1 LKGGDRRKS
10 RGRRSADQA
19 KTRAARAPRKRGAA
33 SSGVASDGAD
43 ARRETV
49 RATGRKATGA
59 AARVPRGEAG
69 AMRERAGGGRRPRAG
84 EAAVTGAAREK
95 AATPAAGKAG
105 RKRRIGITC
114 YSHFGGSGVVATE
127 LGLALARRGFE
138 VHFIASRLP
147 FRLRTFESNVFF
159 HEVSPANYPVFEQA
173 PYNLA
178 LTTKMVEVVEN
189 YALDVLHVHY
199 AMPFAA
205 SAYLAKQLLLP
216 RQIGVVTTLHG
227 TDITVVGIEPSYF
240 RITQFSI
247 QSSDRVTSVSRFL
260 KDRAEQTFGITKPI
274 EVVYNFV
281 DPEIFAPRKRSAMR
295 LAPPDARVLMH
306 ASNFRQV
313 KNIPTVI
320 QVFAEVRKRVPVK
333 LVMVGDGPEKAPAEH
348 RVRELGA
355 ERDVLFL
362 GNQDFMEELL
372 PLADVFLL
380 PSSSESF
387 GLVAL
392 EAMSAEVPV
401 VASNAGGLPEVIEH
415 GVTGYLHD
423 AKHVD
428 GFVSSVLRL
437 LGDEPLRRAMGR
449 RARRVAIE
457 RFNVDDMVARYI
469 DVYDSLR

>member
-1 LKGGDRRKS
+1 VK
-10 RGRRSADQA
+10 RGRGRKESAAA
-19 KTRAARAPRKRGAA
+19 KRRERPAGAVAARAIRRLAETKTDPATD
-33 SSGVASDGAD
+33 VAS
-43 ARRETV
+43 V
-49 RATGRKATGA
+49 RAA
-59 AARVPRGEAG
+59 
-69 AMRERAGGGRRPRAG
+69 AGGRG
-84 EAAVTGAAREK
+84 
-95 AATPAAGKAG
+95 AG
-105 RKRRIGITC
+105 RKPRAERVAAAGTAKVRRTRRIGITC

-147 FRLRTFESNVFF
+147 FRLRKFESNVLF
-159 HEVSPANYPVFEQA
+159 HEVAPASYPVFEQA

-178 LTTKMVEVVEN
+178 LSTKMVEVVEN
-189 YALDVLHVHY
+189 YGLEILHVHY
-199 AMPFAA
+199 ALPFAA

-216 RQIGVVTTLHG
+216 RQLGVVTTLHG

-247 QSSDRVTSVSRFL
+247 QSSDRVTAVSRFL
-260 KDRAEQTFGITKPI
+260 KDRTEESFGITKPI
-274 EVVYNFV
+274 DVIYNFV
-281 DPEIFAPRKRSAMR
+281 DPEVFAPRKRSGLR
-295 LAPPDARVLMH
+295 LAPPHARVLMH
-306 ASNFRQV
+306 ASNFRPV

-333 LVMVGDGPEKAPAEH
+333 LVMVGDGPEKAGAEH

-362 GNQDFMEELL
+362 GNQDCMEEIL

-401 VASNAGGLPEVIEH
+401 VASNAGGLPEVVEH

-423 AKHVD
+423 SGHVD
-428 GFVSSVLRL
+428 GFVASVLRL
-437 LGDEPLRRAMGR
+437 LGNESLRRSMGK
-449 RARRVAIE
+449 RARRVARE
-457 RFNVDDMVARYI
+457 RFDVDDMVTRYVN
-469 DVYDSLR
+469 VYDSLK

>member
-1 LKGGDRRKS
+1 MKGGRAKKRRARPES
-10 RGRRSADQA
+10 PPASV
-19 KTRAARAPRKRGAA
+19 AARA
-33 SSGVASDGAD
+33 
-43 ARRETV
+43 RRRPAEP
-49 RATGRKATGA
+49 GS
-59 AARVPRGEAG
+59 
-69 AMRERAGGGRRPRAG
+69 ERAADEASPRTTAVKSRR
-84 EAAVTGAAREK
+84 T
-95 AATPAAGKAG
+95 
-105 RKRRIGITC
+105 RRIGITC

-147 FRLRTFESNVFF
+147 FRLRRFESNVLF
-159 HEVSPANYPVFEQA
+159 HEVTIATYPVFEQA

-178 LTTKMVEVVEN
+178 LSTKMVEVVEN
-189 YALDVLHVHY
+189 YGLEVLHVHY
-199 AMPFAA
+199 ALPFAA
-205 SAYLAKQLLLP
+205 SAYLARQLLLP
-216 RQIGVVTTLHG
+216 RQLGVVTTLHG

-247 QSSDRVTSVSRFL
+247 QSSDRVTAVSRFL
-260 KDRAEQTFGITKPI
+260 KDRTEETFGITKPI
-274 EVVYNFV
+274 DVIYNFV
-281 DPEIFAPRKRSAMR
+281 DPEVFAPRRRSGLR
-295 LAPPDARVLMH
+295 LAPPHSRVLMH
-306 ASNFRQV
+306 ASNFRAV

-333 LVMVGDGPEKAPAEH
+333 LVMVGDGPEKAGAEH

-362 GNQDFMEELL
+362 GNQDCMEEIL

-401 VASNAGGLPEVIEH
+401 VASNAGGLPEVIEN

-423 AKHVD
+423 SGHVD
-428 GFVSSVLRL
+428 GFVASVLRL
-437 LGDEPLRRAMGR
+437 LGDERLRRGMGR
-449 RARRVAIE
+449 RARRVARQ
-457 RFNVDDMVARYI
+457 RFNVDDMVDRYVN
-469 DVYDSLR
+469 VYDSLR